1 MSDVLE
7 KTEEQVEQQTQ
18 KQIVEAEQ
26 TVEPSAEVSEQ
37 TSGIIPEVLEE
48 SEESAHELSKPPVI
62 DLKSLLKP
70 ISGENPSGES
80 VRYSGVYDEI
90 TEARRADEDLPM
102 GNLQIELKA
111 ADYTKVIET
120 AIPVLEKDTKD
131 LQIAAWL
138 SEALVRENGFAG
150 LRDSLKLLSGLQ
162 RKFWDT
168 LFPEIDEG
176 NMEGRANALAWV
188 DEEAAFSIK
197 KAPITDGD
205 EGYSFFDYED
215 SKKFNIPANLES
227 LAAEEQEKFKKLE
240 EQAHKENRTTAAQ
253 WEKSLSASKRGF
265 YEELNIAIEECWAA
279 YNILNQIIEENFEI
293 NQAPSLGNLKKTLEN
308 IQLQTDKI
316 LQQKREEE
324 PDLIENSKI
333 FEEAAEEAGNGISPN
348 KGKSSIGGTI
358 NNRREALKE
367 LEKIASF
374 FRQTEPHS
382 PVSYLINR
390 AVKWGNMPLDGWLQD
405 VVKDGTVLG
414 QLRETL
420 GFNTSSE
427 GNGAEETMTESTEGA
442 ADENY

>member
-90 TEARRADEDLPM
+90 TEARRADEDLAQ
-102 GNLQIELKA
+102 GEWQVELKI
-111 ADYTKVIET
+111 ADYKKVIEA
-120 AIPVLEKDTKD
+120 AIPVLETETKD

-138 SEALVRENGFAG
+138 SESLVRENGFAG

-197 KAPITDGD
+197 KAPITDG

-227 LAAEEQEKFKKLE
+227 LAVEEQEKFKKLE
-240 EQAHKENRTTAAQ
+240 EQARKENRTTAAQ
-253 WEKSLSASKRGF
+253 WEKSLSASKRAF
-265 YEELNIAIEECWAA
+265 YEELNIAIEECWTAHNA
-279 YNILNQIIEENFEI
+279 LNQLIEEKFEI

-324 PDLIENSKI
+324 PDPV
-333 FEEAAEEAGNGISPN
+333 EESEVSEEAEEAESETSSN

-382 PVSYLINR
+382 PVSYLVNR
-390 AVKWGNMPLDGWLQD
+390 AVKWGNMPLDSWLQD

-414 QLRETL
+414 QLREIL
-420 GFNTSSE
+420 GFNTSLE
-427 GNGAEETMTESTEGA
+427 GNDGDETATYESTEGA
-442 ADENY
+442 TDEN

>member
-90 TEARRADEDLPM
+90 TEARRADEDLAQ
-102 GNLQIELKA
+102 GEWQVELKI
-111 ADYTKVIET
+111 ADYKKVIEA
-120 AIPVLEKDTKD
+120 AIPVLETETKD

-138 SEALVRENGFAG
+138 SESLVRENGFAG

-197 KAPITDGD
+197 KAPITNG

-227 LAAEEQEKFKKLE
+227 LAVEEQEKFKKLE
-240 EQAHKENRTTAAQ
+240 EQARKENRTTAAQ
-253 WEKSLSASKRGF
+253 WEKSLSASKRAF
-265 YEELNIAIEECWAA
+265 YEELNIAIEECWTAHNA
-279 YNILNQIIEENFEI
+279 LNQLIEEKFEI

-324 PDLIENSKI
+324 PDPV
-333 FEEAAEEAGNGISPN
+333 EESEVSEEAEEAESETSSN

-382 PVSYLINR
+382 PVSYLVNR
-390 AVKWGNMPLDGWLQD
+390 AVKWGNMPLDSWLQD

-414 QLRETL
+414 QLREIL
-420 GFNTSSE
+420 GFNTSLE
-427 GNGAEETMTESTEGA
+427 GNDGDETATYESTEGA
-442 ADENY
+442 TDEN